1 MPGLSRR
8 HVERLGIRPQAIH
21 FIDSNSPAGYYSPLM
36 SGPAEFIDPWSAADR
51 GIRLEGRVP
60 VSQLGRLARLLADQ
74 QGEVLYSLH
83 FYRDARRRACVEGK
97 VAADLRLTCQ
107 RCLAPVE
114 IAVDSVIALGLVQ
127 GVEEAQRL
135 PEPYDPLLVPEE
147 GVRPLDLVEDEV
159 LLALPQ
165 VPRHGPAEPCDTG
178 DWLNDQAAA
187 SSAERSE
194 ATADTDNPFSVLAQL
209 KERLH

>member
-1 MPGLSRR
+1 
-8 HVERLGIRPQAIH
+8 
-21 FIDSNSPAGYYSPLM
+21 M

-60 VSQLGRLARLLADQ
+60 VSELGRLARLLADQ
-74 QGEVLYSLH
+74 QGEVLYSLR
-83 FYRDARRRACVEGK
+83 FYRDARRRACVDGK
-97 VAADLRLTCQ
+97 VSADLRLTCQ
-107 RCLAPVE
+107 RCLEAVE
-114 IAVDSVIALGLVQ
+114 IVVDSVIALALVQ

-135 PEPYDPLLVPEE
+135 PDPYDPLLAPEE
-147 GVRPLDLVEDEV
+147 GIRPLDLVEEEV

-178 DWLNDQAAA
+178 GWLGDQAAP
-187 SSAERSE
+187 SAGGQSE